1 MEVEYPTVR
10 RKKKADAVAEWLRS
24 MGLERHEGRFIDNGY
39 DDLDF
44 LGDDVIDDKVLADQL
59 DVADKGERDA
69 IMEQVAKNRR
79 VKGEIL
85 CMYHLYLQKHC
96 VHFHLPNAIFM
107 YSVKI
112 EIR

>member
-24 MGLERHEGRFIDNGY
+24 VGLERHEGRFFDNGY

-59 DVADKGERDA
+59 NVADEGERAA

-79 VKGEIL
+79 GKGEIL
-85 CMYHLYLQKHC
+85 NSICKNI
-96 VHFHLPNAIFM
+96 VTRTGTLPFM
-107 YSVKI
+107 FIYSVNI
-112 EIR
+112 ES